1 MTNYFPD
8 IKINPLTGT
17 GFRLLLFLFSTLL
30 LSGCS
35 SLNCT
40 SLEKFLGG
48 DIDLIRFSEKIT
60 NDLVTGAIPPLMPR
74 QPDLA
79 VLTSTFVDLND
90 LQKTSRL
97 GRLLQSHI
105 GSRLVQLGYTVRE
118 VNLRNSMKI
127 TPGSGETILSRD
139 LSQISQEQA
148 VQAILLGTYSLSN
161 RTLYITAK
169 LVNPV
174 NKNILSAHSYSLCMD
189 DNLLAM
195 FGLQR
200 KKNTDSNGINPPR
213 GSIINEIFY

>member
-1 MTNYFPD
+1 MMNSFADKQFMRFT
-8 IKINPLTGT
+8 KMR
-17 GFRLLLFLFSTLL
+17 RLIVLLFIMAFTLT
-30 LSGCS
+30 GCS

-40 SLEKFLGG
+40 SLEKFLGS
-48 DIDLIRFSEKIT
+48 DVDLISFAEKIT
-60 NDLVTGAIPPLMPR
+60 DDLVTAAIPPLMPR

-79 VLTSTFVDLND
+79 VLTSTFVDLNN
-90 LQKTSRL
+90 LKETSRL

-139 LSQISQEQA
+139 LSQISHEQA
-148 VQAILLGTYSLSN
+148 AQAILLGTYSFNN
-161 RTLYITAK
+161 RTIYITAK
-169 LVNPV
+169 LVSPV
-174 NKNILSAHSYSLCMD
+174 NRNIISAHSYRLCMD

-200 KKNTDSNGINPPR
+200 KNNTDSNGINPPR